1 MILLLNHISYPRWEM
16 GLGHIA
22 WICDNSLRQ
31 ASLSRATKPLMAM
44 TWRYLASW
52 VRLRRQGTVREGRE
66 EVGGMRR
73 R

>member
-31 ASLSRATKPLMAM
+31 ASLSRATKPLMA
-44 TWRYLASW
+44 TPRGR
-52 VRLRRQGTVREGRE
+52 RLPPTQG
-66 EVGGMRR
+66 GGSGLSYHVF
-73 R
+73 